1 MRFALWPGNGGLL
14 CGSAIKKE
22 CRPGLRSVG
31 GGIALPRSTPGLH
44 PFLMARFGPAGKGTG
59 L

>member
-1 MRFALWPGNGGLL
+1 MCFALWPENGGLL

-44 PFLMARFGPAGKGTG
+44 SFLMTPLRPCG
-59 L
+59 